1 MTTTQKHRFSAGS
14 RPVTAALVL
23 SAVFAVL
30 VLLPGIRPAAA
41 PYRTVTSAVGLE
53 VRYANGE
60 WRTFDGSEP
69 VNYTG
74 VAHNAAGWW
83 FCRNGT
89 VDFNYTGIQP
99 NDAGWWRIVGGK
111 VDFGCNT
118 IEHNDAGWW
127 KCTGGKVDFGYT
139 GVWYNAAGWWYC
151 RNGKVDFNYTGLSYN
166 DAGWWRIF
174 HGMVD
179 FGFGGTVPNAA
190 GLWTVSGGKVDFSYG
205 NGGPG
210 FYKTHPYRLTVNTR
224 QNLVIAYGRSSD
236 GSYNT
241 PVKAFVSSCG
251 VFPND
256 RTKTGHFYTEDKW
269 TWEALYGGVYGQYA
283 TRITGPYLFHSVP
296 YYTRSKSNLEYL
308 EYNKLGSN
316 ASLGCVRLCVADA
329 KWIYDNC
336 PSGTEVDVYDD
347 GGFAEPMAKPAPIR
361 IDTSSPYRG
370 WDPTDPDPANPW
382 H

>member
-118 IEHNDAGWW
+118 IEHIQHRADQVIDAGDVDRVNLAILGHERESGILSHFFMLPSHQFV
-127 KCTGGKVDFGYT
+127 CVLRTGRAPCPLCK
-139 GVWYNAAGWWYC
+139 
-151 RNGKVDFNYTGLSYN
+151 RLS
-166 DAGWWRIF
+166 
-174 HGMVD
+174 
-179 FGFGGTVPNAA
+179 
-190 GLWTVSGGKVDFSYG
+190 G
-205 NGGPG
+205 NPLR
-210 FYKTHPYRLTVNTR
+210 FLP
-224 QNLVIAYGRSSD
+224 
-236 GSYNT
+236 
-241 PVKAFVSSCG
+241 
-251 VFPND
+251 
-256 RTKTGHFYTEDKW
+256 
-269 TWEALYGGVYGQYA
+269 
-283 TRITGPYLFHSVP
+283 
-296 YYTRSKSNLEYL
+296 
-308 EYNKLGSN
+308 
-316 ASLGCVRLCVADA
+316 AS
-329 KWIYDNC
+329 
-336 PSGTEVDVYDD
+336 
-347 GGFAEPMAKPAPIR
+347 F
-361 IDTSSPYRG
+361 
-370 WDPTDPDPANPW
+370 
-382 H
+382 